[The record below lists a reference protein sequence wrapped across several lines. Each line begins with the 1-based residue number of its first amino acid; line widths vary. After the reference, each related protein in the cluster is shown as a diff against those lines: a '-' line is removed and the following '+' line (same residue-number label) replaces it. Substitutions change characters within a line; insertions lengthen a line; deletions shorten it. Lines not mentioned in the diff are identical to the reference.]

1 MAYIVIIAVSMALI
15 VLFNSLFPGETGL
28 AWYHF
33 LLCTAVMTVGAIA
46 IQGFFAFIIR
56 RLPEKLFDYRK
67 KFFRVSVKEKR
78 FYKAIGVKKW
88 KDLVIELGMFTSFS
102 KSKFKDPSDPEYT
115 ARFLLESCYGVVIHI
130 SCIFTGALAMFLYP
144 PLTLRV
150 GVFVAIVNAFLNIL
164 PIFVLRYN
172 LEKISK
178 IHERNLRRAKKQENR
193 E

>member
-1 MAYIVIIAVSMALI
+1 MVYFIIIAAAMALI
-15 VLFNSLFPGETGL
+15 VLFNSLFPGNTGL
-28 AWYHF
+28 VWYQF
-33 LLCTAVMTVGAIA
+33 LLWTAVMTVGAIA

-56 RLPEKLFDYRK
+56 HLPEKFFDYRK
-67 KFFRVSVKEKR
+67 KFFRVTAKEKR

-102 KSKFKDPSDPEYT
+102 KSSFKDPSDPAYT

-130 SCIFTGALAMFLYP
+130 SCIFTGALAMFIYP

-150 GVFVAIVNAFLNIL
+150 GIFVAIVNAFLNIL

-172 LEKISK
+172 LEKIAK
-178 IHERNLRRAKKQENR
+178 IHERNLRRIKKQKSQE
-193 E
+193 

>member
-1 MAYIVIIAVSMALI
+1 MVYFVVIAIAMALI
-15 VLFNSLFPGETGL
+15 VLFNSLFPGDTGL
-28 AWYHF
+28 AWYQF
-33 LLCTAVMTVGAIA
+33 LLWTAVMTVCAIA

-67 KFFRVSVKEKR
+67 KFFRVTAKEKC

-102 KSKFKDPSDPEYT
+102 KSSFSDPSDPAYT

-130 SCIFTGALAMFLYP
+130 SCIFTGALAMFIYP
-144 PLTLRV
+144 SLILRV
-150 GVFVAIVNAFLNIL
+150 GIYVAIVNAFLNIL

-172 LEKISK
+172 LEKIAK
-178 IHERNLRRAKKQENR
+178 IHERNLRRAKNQKSQE
-193 E
+193 